1 MGYRDNK
8 EELCISSWAT
18 YDEDGNEIPSLCKW
32 VAESTYSDV
41 CETCG
46 AVALYN

>member
-1 MGYRDNK
+1 MGYQDNK
-8 EELCISSWAT
+8 AELCVSSCAT
-18 YDEDGNEIPSLCKW
+18 VDEDGNEIPSLCNW

-41 CETCG
+41 CLTRG